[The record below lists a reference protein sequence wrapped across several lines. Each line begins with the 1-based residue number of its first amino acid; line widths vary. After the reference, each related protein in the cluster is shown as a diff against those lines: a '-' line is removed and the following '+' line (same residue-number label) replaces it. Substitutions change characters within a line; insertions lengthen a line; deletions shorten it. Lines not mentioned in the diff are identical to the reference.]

1 MVLFSRHWFWKVD
14 SSCSILVKMG
24 CNESRCR
31 SSAGSDKVKETVVY
45 THETEEFLKDVHE
58 AKCFISSADCRSS
71 VPPPVSRAVLD
82 FAQRM
87 SEDIVAQALQLCWEV
102 EIRYKEL
109 PFIDAECDYIIWTD
123 RSFLPGVWL
132 HLDTKCVANEAGE
145 NARLSSEPLILEECS
160 CSSQTFCPQL
170 KNVFVISSHCKTRVS
185 VRNTVTFCIKLWL
198 VGKKYYLWNPQKYC
212 YVIIRWLTALSS
224 KL

>member
-1 MVLFSRHWFWKVD
+1 MQIIINWFWKVD
-14 SSCSILVKMG
+14 SSFSLLVKMG

-31 SSAGSDKVKETVVY
+31 SSAGSDKAKETVVY

-102 EIRYKEL
+102 ESRYKEM
-109 PFIDAECDYIIWTD
+109 PFIDAECDYIIWTH

-132 HLDTKCVANEAGE
+132 HLDTKCVADEAGE

-160 CSSQTFCPQL
+160 CSSQTFCSQL
-170 KNVFVISSHCKTRVS
+170 KNVFVISSHCKSFSQEYGDILHT
-185 VRNTVTFCIKLWL
+185 TVISGGEMLFMKSPKML
-198 VGKKYYLWNPQKYC
+198 
-212 YVIIRWLTALSS
+212 LSNFQMNHS
-224 KL
+224 PEV